1 MRCRRPRTPCVTK
14 NLSCECCTVKLW
26 LLRHGEAQAQAR
38 SDAERELTAH
48 GQAQARQAASLL
60 QGRALGAII
69 ASPYVRAQQTA
80 TLVREELGFSG
91 AIQTVAWLTPDSDPR
106 EVLAQLA
113 GFDSGELLLVSHQP
127 LVGALAGLLINGH
140 RQQPV
145 AMSTASLAEL
155 EGDDLIAGLMDL
167 RSLVHPHH

>member
-1 MRCRRPRTPCVTK
+1 MRCRRPRTRCVTK
-14 NLSCECCTVKLW
+14 NRSCECCAVRLW

-38 SDAERELTAH
+38 SDAERELTTQGRAEV
-48 GQAQARQAASLL
+48 RQAARLL

-80 TLVREELGFSG
+80 TLVHQVLGFSG
-91 AIQTVAWLTPDSDPR
+91 AIQTVPWLTPDSDPR
-106 EVLAQLA
+106 EVLAQLG

-145 AMSTASLAEL
+145 AMRTASLAEL

-167 RSLVHPHH
+167 RRLVHPHH